1 MKKRVFLIII
11 SVFALLLVT
20 LLLIRRFDFNNSI
33 FVITQNTNTNEI
45 HYYEVNNWKYK
56 RNINEFE
63 SDKIE
68 IFKVDN
74 ECYKEI
80 PLEQYSAREYYT
92 DDCTIK
98 DNKEINIEPD
108 ENIKNIIKL
117 VNKKNSWI
125 HGITIIKHNDE
136 YYAGVLLNVNLWDPY
151 ELYKYDKKRNKLK
164 LIYTFDGEEVIGIKN
179 K

>member
-1 MKKRVFLIII
+1 MKKRTILIII
-11 SVFALLLVT
+11 LVFILLLVT
-20 LLLIRRFDFNNSI
+20 LLLIRRFYFNNSI
-33 FVITQNTNTNEI
+33 FVIASDRITKEL
-45 HYYEVNNWKYK
+45 HYYEVNNWKNK
-56 RNINEFE
+56 RKTNEFD
-63 SDKIE
+63 SDEIE
-68 IFKVDN
+68 IFKADY

-80 PLEQYSAREYYT
+80 PLEQYYAREYYT

-98 DNKEINIEPD
+98 DSKEMNIEPD

-164 LIYTFDGEEVIGIKN
+164 LIYTFNGEEIIGIKN

>member
-1 MKKRVFLIII
+1 MKKRTILIII
-11 SVFALLLVT
+11 LAFILLLVA
-20 LLLIRRFDFNNSI
+20 LLFIRRFDFNNST
-33 FVITQNTNTNEI
+33 FVITSGRITKEL

-56 RNINEFE
+56 RKVNEFD
-63 SDKIE
+63 SDEIE
-68 IFKVDN
+68 IFKADY

-108 ENIKNIIKL
+108 ENIKNIVKL